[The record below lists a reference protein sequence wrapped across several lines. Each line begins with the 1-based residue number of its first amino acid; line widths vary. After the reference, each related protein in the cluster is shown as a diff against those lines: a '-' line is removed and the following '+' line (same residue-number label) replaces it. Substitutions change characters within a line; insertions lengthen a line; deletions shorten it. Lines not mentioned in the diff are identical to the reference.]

1 MIIEIKVPS
10 VGESVTEATLTE
22 WFKKDG
28 DTIKKDEPLFVI
40 ETDKVTLEVV
50 AEADGVLS
58 IKVEEGK
65 TVAIGEVVGTIDTE
79 AADAKPEK
87 DVEGPP
93 EKEPAPQEKA
103 AKKEKEREEKEPAQ
117 QKAPAEE
124 TSQEEQRKEPQKEA
138 ADKAIAEQ
146 KPEKKKPEE
155 KKERPPLS
163 LRSVAPSVRDLI
175 SQNHIDVN
183 QIEGSGPDGRIT
195 RGDVLLYIESSAEKT
210 PENKFEENRRAA
222 ISEKKKEQAAEE
234 PQDKEKETSR
244 KPMSPIR
251 RRIAARLLEAKQNTA
266 MLTTF
271 NEIDMIHVQ
280 DIRARFKE
288 SFKSKHGI
296 SLGLMSFFIKA
307 TTEALKEYPEVNA
320 FIDRDEILYHHYY
333 HIGIAIGSGKGLVV
347 PVIRHADRLSF
358 AELEQAIVDYVNKIK
373 DNRLEL
379 ADLEGGT
386 FTITNGG
393 VYGSLLST
401 PILNMPQSAI
411 LGMHKIEKRPV
422 IVDDQIEI
430 RPMMYVA
437 LSYDHR
443 IIDGREAVSFLKR
456 IKEYVENP
464 EQMMM
469 EL

>member
-1 MIIEIKVPS
+1 MIVEIKVPG
-10 VGESVTEATLTE
+10 VGESVTEATLAE

-28 DTIKKDEPLFVI
+28 DPVQKDEPLFVI

-58 IKVEEGK
+58 IKVQAGE
-65 TVAIGEVVGTIDTE
+65 TVAIGAVVGTIDAE
-79 AADAKPEK
+79 AAPAEKRKGVGKEPEAEK
-87 DVEGPP
+87 TSVEETPQEEEKEVPP
-93 EKEPAPQEKA
+93 EEA
-103 AKKEKEREEKEPAQ
+103 AGKEKEKAEK
-117 QKAPAEE
+117 
-124 TSQEEQRKEPQKEA
+124 
-138 ADKAIAEQ
+138 
-146 KPEKKKPEE
+146 KPEKKEPEK
-155 KKERPPLS
+155 KKERPQLS
-163 LRSVAPSVRDLI
+163 PQSLSPSVSNLI
-175 SQNHIDVN
+175 SQRNIDIN
-183 QIEGSGPDGRIT
+183 KIEGTGPDGRIT
-195 RGDVLLYIESSAEKT
+195 RGDVLLYIERTAEKT
-210 PENKFEENRRAA
+210 PEKKPEEDRKAA
-222 ISEKKKEQAAEE
+222 AGEKKQESAAEE
-234 PQDKEKETSR
+234 PQDAEKQTSR

-251 RRIAARLLEAKQNTA
+251 LRIAARLLEAKQNTA

-271 NEIDMIHVQ
+271 NEIDMFHVQ
-280 DIRARFKE
+280 DIRTRYKE
-288 SFKSKHGI
+288 SFKEKHGV

-307 TTEALKEYPEVNA
+307 TVEALKAFPEVNA
-320 FIDRDEILYHHYY
+320 FIDRDEIVYHHYY
-333 HIGIAIGSGKGLVV
+333 HIGIAVGAEKGLVV
-347 PVIRHADRLSF
+347 PVIRHADKLSF

-373 DNRLEL
+373 NNRLEL

-422 IVDDQIEI
+422 VVDDAIDI

-443 IIDGREAVSFLKR
+443 IIDGREAVSFLKH

-464 EQMMM
+464 EQMMV
-469 EL
+469 EI

>member
-1 MIIEIKVPS
+1 
-10 VGESVTEATLTE
+10 L
-22 WFKKDG
+22 
-28 DTIKKDEPLFVI
+28 
-40 ETDKVTLEVV
+40 
-50 AEADGVLS
+50 
-58 IKVEEGK
+58 
-65 TVAIGEVVGTIDTE
+65 
-79 AADAKPEK
+79 
-87 DVEGPP
+87 
-93 EKEPAPQEKA
+93 
-103 AKKEKEREEKEPAQ
+103 
-117 QKAPAEE
+117 
-124 TSQEEQRKEPQKEA
+124 
-138 ADKAIAEQ
+138 
-146 KPEKKKPEE
+146 
-155 KKERPPLS
+155 
-163 LRSVAPSVRDLI
+163 APSVRNLI
-175 SQNHIDVN
+175 SQKNIDATK
-183 QIEGSGPDGRIT
+183 IEGTGPDGRIT
-195 RGDVLLYIESSAEKT
+195 RGDVLLYIESTAEKT
-210 PENKFEENRRAA
+210 TEKKPEEDRRAD
-222 ISEKKKEQAAEE
+222 ILEKREEKGVEEPRDEEKK
-234 PQDKEKETSR
+234 TSR
-244 KPMSPIR
+244 KSMSSIR

-271 NEIDMIHVQ
+271 NEIDMSRVQ
-280 DIRARFKE
+280 DIRTRFKE
-288 SFKSKHGI
+288 SFKEKHDV

-320 FIDRDEILYHHYY
+320 FIDQEEIIYHHYY
-333 HIGIAIGSGKGLVV
+333 HIGIAVGAEKGLVV
-347 PVIRHADRLSF
+347 PVIRHADKLSF

-401 PILNMPQSAI
+401 PILNMPQSGI

-422 IVDDQIEI
+422 VVDDQIEI

-469 EL
+469 EM